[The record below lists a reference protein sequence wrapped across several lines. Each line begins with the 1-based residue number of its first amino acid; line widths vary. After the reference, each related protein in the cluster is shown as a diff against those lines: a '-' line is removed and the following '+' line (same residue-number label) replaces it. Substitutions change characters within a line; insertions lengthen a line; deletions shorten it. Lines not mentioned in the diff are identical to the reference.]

1 MKKIFL
7 MMAVGVLSI
16 YFVSCKKEKKE
27 DTPKTPE
34 SRQSILSKENWVIS
48 TVEIG
53 GQDIWSSFIVQACY
67 KDNEYNFKTNDTLEI
82 YDKVIKCDAADPNT
96 LYNNYKLLDAE
107 NKMYLNLE
115 LTPIIKIN
123 DTATLI
129 ELTNSKLKMIANY
142 SGSPATVT
150 FIKK

>member
-1 MKKIFL
+1 
-7 MMAVGVLSI
+7 MAVGVLSI

-27 DTPKTPE
+27 DTPKTAE

-48 TVEIG
+48 KVEVG
-53 GQDIWSSFIVQACY
+53 GSDIWGTILVESCY

-82 YDKVIKCDAADPNT
+82 YDKSSKCDPADPDT

-107 NKMYLNLE
+107 NKIYLNLE
-115 LTPIIKIN
+115 LSSLIKLN

-129 ELTNSKLKMIANY
+129 ELTNTKLKMIANY
-142 SGSPATVT
+142 SGSPATIT